1 MSSTDQVFKQIRR
14 DFKLS
19 LSSAS
24 DKFEDFESASS
35 LNDTCSS
42 M

>member
-14 DFKLS
+14 DFKHS
-19 LSSAS
+19 LSATSQ
-24 DKFEDFESASS
+24 KFEDFEISS